1 MAYSDFTLSK
11 LKKSFGLEQL
21 KKKIFDNITEVEP
34 SEHVVFDI
42 KEGLRLPKNTEKARS
57 ENIVSP
63 VLREVYRKNAH
74 KLTLFSGYCLNVNA
88 LL

>member
-42 KEGLRLPKNTEKARS
+42 KEGLRLPKIQKKH
-57 ENIVSP
+57 VQ
-63 VLREVYRKNAH
+63 K
-74 KLTLFSGYCLNVNA
+74 TL
-88 LL
+88 